1 MNFVHA
7 FWSAPLLNCKFN
19 NFEEQLKI
27 TITDYL
33 TSFATIKRNGYDVEL
48 YTDEI
53 GAQFLS
59 IINYDKVH
67 IIENTITNNYNFAA
81 SFKFCALQQMPLDD
95 ILVDG
100 DAFFTKGKVYGI
112 IEGCKSDFLCSLYE
126 PQEYVVK
133 STAEAFE
140 KAQAIDFGD
149 GFNVPDIKDICGF
162 YNTSVMKFNNQELKD
177 KYIEM
182 YIKNVKLCEN
192 IDWGKTWPDI
202 VLEQWHMTKLLKNYT
217 VSTLTPGVNNDSNE
231 YSIKIGFTHLGSA
244 KRSIQNNLWEDLKN
258 LGDDV
263 VNRIKAHIDTIISNC
278 KFEGESPEK

>member
-1 MNFVHA
+1 
-7 FWSAPLLNCKFN
+7 
-19 NFEEQLKI
+19 
-27 TITDYL
+27 
-33 TSFATIKRNGYDVEL
+33 
-48 YTDEI
+48 
-53 GAQFLS
+53 
-59 IINYDKVH
+59 
-67 IIENTITNNYNFAA
+67 
-81 SFKFCALQQMPLDD
+81 
-95 ILVDG
+95 
-100 DAFFTKGKVYGI
+100 
-112 IEGCKSDFLCSLYE
+112 
-126 PQEYVVK
+126 
-133 STAEAFE
+133 
-140 KAQAIDFGD
+140 
-149 GFNVPDIKDICGF
+149 
-162 YNTSVMKFNNQELKD
+162 MKFNNQELKD